1 MHTVLV
7 AYDGSPSADN
17 ALRYVLDLVQAGLTL
32 ELHLLNVQN
41 EPEIYGAPFDER
53 ILREWRGSL
62 RDKAED
68 LLVRARPALQQ
79 AGIEAQT
86 HVGFGDIAKTIGEMA
101 RQLQVDTL
109 VMGTRGLGSL
119 SGLLLG
125 SVAQRVVHQVP
136 LPVILVK

>member
-1 MHTVLV
+1 MRNVLV
-7 AYDGSPSADN
+7 AYDGPPSADN
-17 ALRYVLDLVQAGLTL
+17 ALRYVLDLMKAGLPL

-68 LLVRARPALQQ
+68 ILVKARPALLD

-86 HVGFGDIAKTIGEMA
+86 HVGFGGIAETIGEMA
-101 RQLQVDTL
+101 RHLDVDTV

-125 SVAQRVVHQVP
+125 SVAHRVVHQVP

>member
-1 MHTVLV
+1 MRNILV

-17 ALRYVLDLVQAGLTL
+17 ALRYVLDLVKAGLAL

-41 EPEIYGAPFDER
+41 EPEIYGAPFDDR

-62 RDKAED
+62 RDKAD
-68 LLVRARPALQQ
+68 DILAKARPALLD

-86 HVGFGDIAKTIGEMA
+86 HVGFGGIAETIGEMA
-101 RQLQVDTL
+101 RHLDVDTV

-125 SVAQRVVHQVP
+125 SVAHRVVHQVP

>member
-1 MHTVLV
+1 MRNVLV

-17 ALRYVLDLVQAGLTL
+17 ALRYVLDLVKAGLAL

-41 EPEIYGAPFDER
+41 EPEIYGAPFDDR

-62 RDKAED
+62 RDKAD
-68 LLVRARPALQQ
+68 DILAKASPALLD

-86 HVGFGDIAKTIGEMA
+86 HVGFGGIAETIGEMA
-101 RQLQVDTL
+101 RHLDVDTV

-125 SVAQRVVHQVP
+125 SVAHRVVHQVP